1 VQFAHSLV
9 AYALKWQGF
18 MCCMVLYFDIIMVFV
33 HTTQETLAVCNTRR
47 SNSKDVLCGPQE
59 RN

>member
-1 VQFAHSLV
+1 
-9 AYALKWQGF
+9 
-18 MCCMVLYFDIIMVFV
+18 MVLYFDIIMVFV

-59 RN
+59 RNWYGREHFL